1 MTTNSSALW
10 VTPLVLLPGVALLV
24 LSTSTRYGQIHSE
37 FHHLLDERPAS
48 ARLIAGM
55 LLRRSVL
62 FRNALVGL
70 YLSVGLLSVASLI
83 GGFASLAQLN
93 TDLVVVALSFLGIV
107 CLVYA
112 AVALIRESTISLHII
127 RAHYAEIERE

>member
-1 MTTNSSALW
+1 MNGR
-10 VTPLVLLPGVALLV
+10 PL
-24 LSTSTRYGQIHSE
+24 
-37 FHHLLDERPAS
+37 PAC
-48 ARLIAGM
+48 LIAEM

-83 GGFASLAQLN
+83 GGFASLVQLN

-112 AVALIRESTISLHII
+112 AVALIRESIISLHII
-127 RAHYAEIERE
+127 RAHYAEIE